1 MTHIQPQDAFMQEV
15 FRLRAVYQKQRDSTN
30 LVPPTGRTALGF
42 GIDVVDGIVHYAY
55 WYDCDD
61 SIPGAQKQ
69 HQVVRLAD
77 IPGTCSGDIL
87 RLERNLPTLDSKLSY
102 EIIGDEIRRIEQAP
116 LPPSE
121 EEDDSD
127 DNESI
132 NEALATLPVVQVD
145 SNKHFVKRSRYVSE
159 IQNLLL
165 CQGGTCPGV
174 PKSAHIVHL
183 LGKSTNEELVFQKLN
198 PRYILATVYPLSVYK
213 AWILQ
218 LIDGLRCLHSLA
230 IVHRDLRIENLVFTP
245 DNSRLLICD
254 LESHWGNRQAPEISR
269 QPILNAGWTKK
280 SDIYDLG
287 YVIKGLIYGNAPITN
302 QVEWHVPPPLDA
314 IVAACT
320 HDSPTERPNLDVLS
334 AMVSKIEEK

>member
-1 MTHIQPQDAFMQEV
+1 MQEV
-15 FRLRAVYQKQRDSTN
+15 VRLRAVYQEQRDSTN
-30 LVPPTGRTALGF
+30 LVPPAGRAVSGCSV
-42 GIDVVDGIVHYAY
+42 DVVHGIVRYAY

-61 SIPGAQKQ
+61 DTPRAQKQ
-69 HQVVRLAD
+69 HQVILLAD
-77 IPGTCSGDIL
+77 IPGTCSGDIV
-87 RLERNLPTLDSKLSY
+87 RLKRNLPTLNSKLSY
-102 EIIGDEIRRIEQAP
+102 EIIGDEIRQIGQAP
-116 LPPSE
+116 LLPSE
-121 EEDDSD
+121 EDDDSD

-132 NEALATLPVVQVD
+132 NKALANLPVVQVD

-165 CQGGTCPGV
+165 CQGGTCPGI

-198 PRYILATVYPLSVYK
+198 PRYILASVYPLSVYK

-230 IVHRDLRIENLVFTP
+230 IVHRDLRIENLLFTS

-269 QPILNAGWTKK
+269 QPILNAGWTEK

-287 YVIKGLIYGNAPITN
+287 CVIKGMIYGNAPITN
-302 QVEWHVPPPLDA
+302 QVEWHVPPPLNI

-320 HDSPTERPNLDVLS
+320 HDSPTERPNLDLLY
-334 AMVSKIEEK
+334 AMVCKFEEK